1 MKKKAKW
8 KKNINNLSEKVSFS
22 VKLKKRVL
30 FLERL
35 TKLLYI
41 LIYSEFMKV
50 LFYIS
55 LFFLISNCS
64 LNLVDDHHGV
74 YYLDKKEKKIVVSE
88 SNVNDILSIFGEPS
102 TKSTFDN
109 DVWIYIER
117 KISNTHFFGKRQL
130 IVNNVMVLEI
140 DDKGI
145 LAKKDFYNIEDMKNL
160 KFDNQRSASL
170 KKRNFVYNFLSSLR
184 QRVNDP
190 LGVRKKKRLK
200 GK

>member
-1 MKKKAKW
+1 MK
-8 KKNINNLSEKVSFS
+8 IIFFISF
-22 VKLKKRVL
+22 
-30 FLERL
+30 
-35 TKLLYI
+35 
-41 LIYSEFMKV
+41 
-50 LFYIS
+50 
-55 LFFLISNCS
+55 FFLISNCS

-74 YYLDKKEKKIVVSE
+74 YYLDKKEKKIAVSE

-170 KKRNFVYNFLSSLR
+170 NKKNFIYNFLSSMR

-190 LGVRKKKRLK
+190 LGIRKKKREK
-200 GK
+200 GN